1 LSRII
6 LAHGNFRG
14 TERSGL
20 KWFWQ
25 KTAGPQEPP
34 RGVVVE
40 AGVPPQ
46 ERVDRLPLPEI
57 LFARHYHAFADLP
70 DDPEL
75 MSELLAWARS
85 PDFLRDLPRQSARR
99 FLARAQGAAG
109 SVEEQCLTAFFKVLH
124 SEITRRMY
132 LEGARHREG
141 VVGIRLRLRD
151 PATAGSAA
159 QALVSD
165 DAHGLGPGIYP
176 LNAVPENPEPGREHP
191 FIIQIVTKKDL
202 SQ

>member
-1 LSRII
+1 M
-6 LAHGNFRG
+6 
-14 TERSGL
+14 

-46 ERVDRLPLPEI
+46 GRVDCLPLPEI
-57 LFARHYHAFADLP
+57 LFARHYHGYARLPEDPALMAF
-70 DDPEL
+70 
-75 MSELLAWARS
+75 LLAWARS

-99 FLARAQGAAG
+99 FLASQPGASARTD
-109 SVEEQCLTAFFKVLH
+109 EQSLTGFFKVLH

-132 LEGARHREG
+132 LDGARQREG

-151 PATAGSAA
+151 PATASSAA
-159 QALVSD
+159 QALVAN

-191 FIIQIVTKKDL
+191 FIIQIVSKKDL